1 MPTLSDQPDTIKR
14 GSYYADSYH
23 ERWSL
28 RHLFHKRRLDTL
40 ARLVPTPARVLDAGC
55 GSGVLCRLLADKGC
69 IVAGVDIHQDRVA
82 WCKQSIP
89 EGEFSLGDLRTCKIE
104 RPFDVVIASEV
115 LEHVSAGD
123 RQLAIANLSD
133 HVKSGGRLIV
143 TVPSAM
149 YLRLEPIWEL
159 IRGWQYGVEG
169 HDDELRHDLID
180 PVEME
185 ADLKR
190 AGCESERS
198 GTMCW
203 GLIRWWVARK
213 R

>member
-1 MPTLSDQPDTIKR
+1 MKI
-14 GSYYADSYH
+14 GSYYADSYN

-55 GSGVLCRLLADKGC
+55 GSGVLCRLLVDKGC
-69 IVAGVDIHQDRVA
+69 MVTGVDIHPDRVA
-82 WCKQSIP
+82 WCKQFIS
-89 EGEFSLGDLRTCKIE
+89 EGEFSLGDLRRCNLGNQ
-104 RPFDVVIASEV
+104 FDVVIASEV
-115 LEHVSAGD
+115 LEHFSPGD
-123 RQLAIANLSD
+123 RQIALANLSN
-133 HVKSGGRLIV
+133 HVTSGGRLIV
-143 TVPSAM
+143 TVPSAL
-149 YLRLEPIWEL
+149 YLRLEPIWEVV
-159 IRGWQYGVEG
+159 RGWQYGIEG

-180 PVEME
+180 PAEME

-190 AGCESERS
+190 AGCESERK
-198 GTMCW
+198 GMMCW